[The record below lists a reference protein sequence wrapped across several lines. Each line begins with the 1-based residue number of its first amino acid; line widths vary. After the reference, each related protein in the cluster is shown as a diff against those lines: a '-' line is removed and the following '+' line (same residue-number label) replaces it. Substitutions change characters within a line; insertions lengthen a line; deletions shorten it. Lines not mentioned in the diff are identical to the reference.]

1 MIKKKILY
9 KILSAALTTMIMT
22 SMFDFTLVKAE
33 SKSFIEKVA
42 SFSTGSSS
50 EDGGAAEIVKY
61 NKDNNKF
68 YVINGIM
75 SQIHIVTL
83 DNASGTLNEDSIINV
98 KSFVEKDGF
107 VYGDITSISINNERK
122 EIAVSVQEQDYTKDG
137 KIVIVD
143 DDGNLKAIYECGVQ
157 PDMITYTPDSK
168 YILTAIRE
176 VYEESGLE
184 VQLYNRDN
192 ELNLGRVIQLHSPMH
207 TLLENVGHE
216 VENIDFIYF
225 ARALI
230 DKVNPQKGESKELFW
245 FTKEEIEDNDT
256 IKPHVKA
263 MALDALRIL
272 KE

>member
-1 MIKKKILY
+1 MNLNR
-9 KILSAALTTMIMT
+9 TVT
-22 SMFDFTLVKAE
+22 SSVY
-33 SKSFIEKVA
+33 IVYNNKVLLHRHK
-42 SFSTGSSS
+42 
-50 EDGGAAEIVKY
+50 KY
-61 NKDNNKF
+61 N
-68 YVINGIM
+68 
-75 SQIHIVTL
+75 TL
-83 DNASGTLNEDSIINV
+83 FPLGGKMNE
-98 KSFVEKDGF
+98 
-107 VYGDITSISINNERK
+107 NEVPH
-122 EIAVSVQEQDYTKDG
+122 E
-137 KIVIVD
+137 
-143 DDGNLKAIYECGVQ
+143 
-157 PDMITYTPDSK
+157 
-168 YILTAIRE
+168 TAIRE

-225 ARALI
+225 ARALT

-256 IKPHVKA
+256 IKPHVKV